1 MIKFSYRRNLIYPFQ
16 LLLWNG
22 LRDIDNALIIYFFS
36 FDNSLI
42 FTFLIFLGIFFAGL
56 ILYLYQKLFIEKKKK
71 IKPHNFLLIEFTKI
85 RNNLSKDSK
94 KKIYFLLI
102 ISAIFDFIQ
111 FFLSLQLSKFITL
124 SYSIEQ
130 RLRGTY
136 TINTALF
143 YYFALRFPIFKHQL
157 FSLILIGIC
166 ISFII
171 VTEFIFQ
178 EINIF
183 LSYSQLILALV
194 IILIV
199 QFISALE
206 DSIEKY
212 LIEYN
217 QLDPFFILS
226 FEGLFGFVFTLIYGL
241 FNNILIEIIQLRNN
255 RTISEFTLLIL
266 ALALF
271 MILSGGNNTFRL
283 LTLKI
288 YSPMTSTFMRYI
300 LNPFYIIYYFIFEN
314 DFISNNQSNYA
325 YFIINLIIS
334 LILSFCGCVYNEFL
348 ILFCFGLERD
358 THNQVTKRSVTEN
371 EMSLL
376 NVLFTNESDKDSEIS
391 DYIVHMQTLDEFN
404 E

>member
-1 MIKFSYRRNLIYPFQ
+1 M
-16 LLLWNG
+16 
-22 LRDIDNALIIYFFS
+22 
-36 FDNSLI
+36 
-42 FTFLIFLGIFFAGL
+42 
-56 ILYLYQKLFIEKKKK
+56 
-71 IKPHNFLLIEFTKI
+71 
-85 RNNLSKDSK
+85 
-94 KKIYFLLI
+94 
-102 ISAIFDFIQ
+102 
-111 FFLSLQLSKFITL
+111 
-124 SYSIEQ
+124 
-130 RLRGTY
+130 
-136 TINTALF
+136 
-143 YYFALRFPIFKHQL
+143 
-157 FSLILIGIC
+157 ILIGIC

-300 LNPFYIIYYFIFEN
+300 LNHIYIIYYFIFEN
-314 DFISNNQSNYA
+314 DFISNGKRNYT
-325 YFIINLIIS
+325 YFIINLVLS
-334 LILSFCGCVYNEFL
+334 LIMPFCGCVYNEFF
-348 ILFCFGLERD
+348 ILLCFGLERD
-358 THNQVTKRSVTEN
+358 TYYQVTWRSINEDEINSLNGLISQEN
-371 EMSLL
+371 DQ
-376 NVLFTNESDKDSEIS
+376 ESEAS
-391 DYIVHMQTLDEFN
+391 DYIIHMETMSELKE
-404 E
+404 

>member
-42 FTFLIFLGIFFAGL
+42 FTFLIFLGIFFEGL

-71 IKPHNFLLIEFTKI
+71 IKSHNFLLIEFTKI

-124 SYSIEQ
+124 SYSLEQ

-300 LNPFYIIYYFIFEN
+300 LNPIYIIYYFIFEN
-314 DFISNNQSNYA
+314 DFISNGKRNYT
-325 YFIINLIIS
+325 YFIINLVLSFIM
-334 LILSFCGCVYNEFL
+334 SFCGCVYNEFF

-358 THNQVTKRSVTEN
+358 TYYQVTWRSINEDEINSLNGLISQEN
-371 EMSLL
+371 DQ
-376 NVLFTNESDKDSEIS
+376 ESEAS
-391 DYIVHMQTLDEFN
+391 DYIISYIWRL
-404 E
+404 

>member
-1 MIKFSYRRNLIYPFQ
+1 M
-16 LLLWNG
+16 
-22 LRDIDNALIIYFFS
+22 
-36 FDNSLI
+36 
-42 FTFLIFLGIFFAGL
+42 

-71 IKPHNFLLIEFTKI
+71 IKSHNFLLIEFTKI

-102 ISAIFDFIQ
+102 TSAIFDFIQ

-124 SYSIEQ
+124 SYSLEQ

-241 FNNILIEIIQLRNN
+241 FNNILNEIIQLRKN

-271 MILSGGNNTFRL
+271 MILNGGNNTFRL

-300 LNPFYIIYYFIFEN
+300 LNPIYIIYYFIFEN
-314 DFISNNQSNYA
+314 DFISNGKRNYT
-325 YFIINLIIS
+325 YFIINLVLS
-334 LILSFCGCVYNEFL
+334 LIMSFCGCVYNEFF

-358 THNQVTKRSVTEN
+358 TYFQVTWRSINEDEINSLNGLISQEN
-371 EMSLL
+371 DQ
-376 NVLFTNESDKDSEIS
+376 ESEAS
-391 DYIVHMQTLDEFN
+391 DYIIHMETMSELKE
-404 E
+404 

>member
-71 IKPHNFLLIEFTKI
+71 IKSQNFLLIEFTKI

-102 ISAIFDFIQ
+102 TSAIFDFIQ

-124 SYSIEQ
+124 SYSLEQ

-241 FNNILIEIIQLRNN
+241 FNNILNEIIQLRKN

-288 YSPMTSTFMRYI
+288 YSPMTSTFMRMI
-300 LNPFYIIYYFIFEN
+300 LYLMAKEII
-314 DFISNNQSNYA
+314 
-325 YFIINLIIS
+325 
-334 LILSFCGCVYNEFL
+334 LILLL
-348 ILFCFGLERD
+348 I
-358 THNQVTKRSVTEN
+358 
-371 EMSLL
+371 
-376 NVLFTNESDKDSEIS
+376 
-391 DYIVHMQTLDEFN
+391 
-404 E
+404 

>member
-71 IKPHNFLLIEFTKI
+71 IKSHNFLLIEFTKI

-124 SYSIEQ
+124 SYSLEQ

-300 LNPFYIIYYFIFEN
+300 LNPIYIIYYFIFEN
-314 DFISNNQSNYA
+314 DFISNGKRNYT
-325 YFIINLIIS
+325 YFIINLVLS
-334 LILSFCGCVYNEFL
+334 LIMSFCGCVYNEFF

-358 THNQVTKRSVTEN
+358 TYYQVTWRSINEDERNSLNGLISQEN
-371 EMSLL
+371 DQ
-376 NVLFTNESDKDSEIS
+376 ESEAS
-391 DYIVHMQTLDEFN
+391 DYIIHMETMSELKE
-404 E
+404 

>member
-1 MIKFSYRRNLIYPFQ
+1 MIKFAIRRNLIYPFQ
-16 LLLWNG
+16 LLLWDG
-22 LRDIDNALIIYFFS
+22 LRDIDNALIYFYLS

-42 FTFLIFLGIFFAGL
+42 FTILMFLGEFFAGL
-56 ILYLYQKLFIEKKKK
+56 ILYLYQKK
-71 IKPHNFLLIEFTKI
+71 FLKNSKSRRSSNTLPYEFNKAKNSSTKD
-85 RNNLSKDSK
+85 NK

-102 ISAIFDFIQ
+102 TAALFDFVQ
-111 FFLSLQLSKFITL
+111 FLLSLRIPQFIKI
-124 SYSIEQ
+124 SYSLEQ

-136 TINTALF
+136 TMNTALF
-143 YYFALRFPIFKHQL
+143 YRYALRLPIFKHQF

-166 ISFII
+166 VIFII
-171 VTEFIFQ
+171 ITEFIFQ
-178 EINIF
+178 DINIF
-183 LSYSQLILALV
+183 FSYSHLIFALL
-194 IILIV
+194 LIFIT

-206 DSIEKY
+206 DSVEKY

-217 QLDPFFILS
+217 QLSPFLILMIEGILGFIFSIFYSLYS
-226 FEGLFGFVFTLIYGL
+226 NP
-241 FNNILIEIIQLRNN
+241 FNEINQYKKN
-255 RTISEFTLLIL
+255 RTISEFTLLTL
-266 ALALF
+266 ALVLY

>member
-1 MIKFSYRRNLIYPFQ
+1 M
-16 LLLWNG
+16 
-22 LRDIDNALIIYFFS
+22 
-36 FDNSLI
+36 
-42 FTFLIFLGIFFAGL
+42 

-71 IKPHNFLLIEFTKI
+71 IKSHNFLLIEFTNI

-124 SYSIEQ
+124 SYSLEQ

-183 LSYSQLILALV
+183 LSYGQLILALV

-288 YSPMTSTFMRYI
+288 YSPMTSTFMRYT
-300 LNPFYIIYYFIFEN
+300 LNPIYIIYYFIFEN
-314 DFISNNQSNYA
+314 DFISNGKRNYT
-325 YFIINLIIS
+325 YFIINLVLS
-334 LILSFCGCVYNEFL
+334 LIMSFCGCVYNEFF

-358 THNQVTKRSVTEN
+358 TYYQVTKRSINEDEINSLNGLISQEN
-371 EMSLL
+371 DQ
-376 NVLFTNESDKDSEIS
+376 ESEAS
-391 DYIVHMQTLDEFN
+391 DYIIHMETMSELKE
-404 E
+404 

>member
-22 LRDIDNALIIYFFS
+22 LRDIDNALIIYFFA

-71 IKPHNFLLIEFTKI
+71 IKSHNFLLIEFTKI

-111 FFLSLQLSKFITL
+111 FFLSLQLFKFITL
-124 SYSIEQ
+124 SYSLEQ

-171 VTEFIFQ
+171 VNEFIFQ

-183 LSYSQLILALV
+183 LSYSQLILVLV

-212 LIEYN
+212 LIEY
-217 QLDPFFILS
+217 
-226 FEGLFGFVFTLIYGL
+226 
-241 FNNILIEIIQLRNN
+241 
-255 RTISEFTLLIL
+255 
-266 ALALF
+266 
-271 MILSGGNNTFRL
+271 
-283 LTLKI
+283 
-288 YSPMTSTFMRYI
+288 
-300 LNPFYIIYYFIFEN
+300 
-314 DFISNNQSNYA
+314 
-325 YFIINLIIS
+325 IIN
-334 LILSFCGCVYNEFL
+334 
-348 ILFCFGLERD
+348 
-358 THNQVTKRSVTEN
+358 
-371 EMSLL
+371 
-376 NVLFTNESDKDSEIS
+376 
-391 DYIVHMQTLDEFN
+391 
-404 E
+404 